1 MILKKSCYKI
11 FLFAEKWKRV
21 KLFFQSMGT
30 WRTCQFFDV
39 LQAPDIFW
47 FEHYI
52 FTSSYL
58 CQLLSLSFFS
68 LNAAGNTFI
77 YVYLWIATVYSV
89 FSKSDDIIFDTFYYS
104 RLALALVW
112 INPLE
117 KVRGL
122 QKLQNLQKNQ
132 NKNWLY
138 YQEKVLK
145 TRLHFCLNANSFF
158 LFLSLSPSLLC
169 SALLCSALL
178 LTQTAF
184 FFSYYCLIH
193 F

>member
-1 MILKKSCYKI
+1 MKKSQTILSNDGNLTYLSV
-11 FLFAEKWKRV
+11 FWR
-21 KLFFQSMGT
+21 SSST
-30 WRTCQFFDV
+30 WY
-39 LQAPDIFW
+39 IW

-58 CQLLSLSFFS
+58 CQLLSFSFFS

-117 KVRGL
+117 KVWGL
-122 QKLQNLQKNQ
+122 EKLQNLQKNQ

-145 TRLHFCLNANSFF
+145 TRLDFCLNANSFF

-169 SALLCSALL
+169 SALL